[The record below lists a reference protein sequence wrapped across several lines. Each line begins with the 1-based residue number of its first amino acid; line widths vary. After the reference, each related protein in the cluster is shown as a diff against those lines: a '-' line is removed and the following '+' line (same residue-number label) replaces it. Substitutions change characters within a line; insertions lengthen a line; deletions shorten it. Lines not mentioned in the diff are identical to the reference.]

1 MPSAETYFIAWKGR
15 RDGPFSLEELADLL
29 QRGDIGLLHRVET
42 AAGPMPLRQLLL
54 NADPNRWNNLTV
66 APGHHRSDEPAP
78 ARPPESATPTGFFSG
93 APAPNR
99 VEGPGHSAERQN
111 EPSPLAPIPHSQP
124 TEANPLGL
132 PPPSAPSSNS
142 AFRTPHST
150 LPSFQPQT
158 VNRKPETPL
167 SSDAP
172 PDALRAYIISGLAFL
187 FPPLAW
193 YGLKL
198 AKNLAAQ
205 GHPKLAQN
213 LLYLNYGLAAS
224 GLLFWILI
232 LIFG

>member
-1 MPSAETYFIAWKGR
+1 MNSAETYFIAWKGR
-15 RDGPFSLEELADLL
+15 RDGPFSLEQLSDLL

-54 NADPNRWNNLTV
+54 TADPNRWNNLSV
-66 APGHHRSDEPAP
+66 APGHHRTDEPSP
-78 ARPPESATPTGFFSG
+78 ARPPENATPAGFFG
-93 APAPNR
+93 GTPGQR
-99 VEGPGHSAERQN
+99 VESAN
-111 EPSPLAPIPHSQP
+111 PLAPLQHSP
-124 TEANPLGL
+124 SAEANPLGL
-132 PPPSAPSSNS
+132 PPPSAAPSSHPS
-142 AFRTPHST
+142 SFSPH
-150 LPSFQPQT
+150 PSRSSQPQT
-158 VNRKPETPL
+158 GNRKPETSLP
-167 SSDAP
+167 SDDS
-172 PDALRAYIISGLAFL
+172 PDALRAYIVSGLAFL

-232 LIFG
+232 FIFG